1 MDALKWNNMNGGS
14 TVKRIGSKDISFYHF
29 VGNYIQ
35 DNFVIPM
42 HGLDGIVVNV
52 SVNKMKLPI

>member
-1 MDALKWNNMNGGS
+1 MNGGS

-35 DNFVIPM
+35 DNFVRFYSNVPM
-42 HGLDGIVVNV
+42 HGLDEIVVNV
-52 SVNKMKLPI
+52 SVNKIKLQI